1 MKIGLVQQGRV
12 FVIRPSENRP
22 VCRLE
27 KAPEK
32 LKALHALGYKM
43 PLRNG
48 KHCRS
53 IWRNST
59 KICIS
64 QKKIVPLQAI
74 LIIS

>member
-1 MKIGLVQQGRV
+1 MKIGLV
-12 FVIRPSENRP
+12 
-22 VCRLE
+22 LE
-27 KAPEK
+27 GGGMRMLLA
-32 LKALHALGYKM
+32 YKM